1 MKNRKCP
8 MHKHCWDYKDSNCD
22 NCDIGKCISGLH
34 KKVDRLKAENAKLKT
49 ENEELRKSIDVLLN
63 PNF

>member
-8 MHKHCWDYKDSNCD
+8 SHKHCWDYRDSNCQ
-22 NCDIGKCISGLH
+22 NCDIGKCIEGLH
-34 KKVDRLKAENAKLKT
+34 KKIDRLKKENQTIKS
-49 ENEELRKSIDVLLN
+49 ENEQLKSRIAVLLN

>member
-8 MHKHCWDYKDSNCD
+8 MHKHCWDYKDNNCE

-34 KKVDRLKAENAKLKT
+34 KQVDRFKTENLKLKAEN
-49 ENEELRKSIDVLLN
+49 EGLRKRIDVLLN

>member
-34 KKVDRLKAENAKLKT
+34 KKIDRLKAENAKLKT
-49 ENEELRKSIDVLLN
+49 ENEELKSKIDVLLN